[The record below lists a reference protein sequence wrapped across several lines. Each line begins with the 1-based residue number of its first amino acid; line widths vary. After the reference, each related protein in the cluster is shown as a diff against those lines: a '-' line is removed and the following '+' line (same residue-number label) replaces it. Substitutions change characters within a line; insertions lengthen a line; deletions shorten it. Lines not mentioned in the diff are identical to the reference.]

1 MVLPTPNIPLE
12 ETGKSNYYNPDD
24 PSTIP
29 GPTDTGHSSSLSTDY
44 KINTPTNLVDVT
56 DVVKPTTDDSVVS
69 TSEEEVVPTNI
80 EDGIH
85 NAYVEAEKNT
95 GDNRTSGS
103 VAGSAVSDNGVNNN
117 KKAGQFLNG
126 SHTSVKTSESMP
138 GYSLL

>member
-56 DVVKPTTDDSVVS
+56 DVTDDSVV
-69 TSEEEVVPTNI
+69 PTNNI
-80 EDGIH
+80 EDEIH

>member
-56 DVVKPTTDDSVVS
+56 DDS
-69 TSEEEVVPTNI
+69 VVPTNI
-80 EDGIH
+80 EDEIH